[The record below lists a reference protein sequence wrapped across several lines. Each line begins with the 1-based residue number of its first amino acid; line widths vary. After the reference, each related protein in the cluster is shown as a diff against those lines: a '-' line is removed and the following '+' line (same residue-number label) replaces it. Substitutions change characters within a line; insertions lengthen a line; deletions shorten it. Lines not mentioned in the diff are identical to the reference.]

1 MKAVI
6 PAAGEG
12 KRFNKDSTY
21 MHKCL
26 VPING
31 KALLLYTLENL
42 TNIKEITECIVI
54 IGENHEKIIDTI
66 GTKVND
72 TPILFCK
79 QKQSVEKYYDVF
91 YKKGIL
97 LQKNSN
103 LYVLV
108 QSVIYLVGFSL
119 VIYFAGTDLANGR
132 ITVGQFTIIFTYMG
146 IALSNTNLILTFGQT
161 YQNTKTSYN
170 RIKELYQL
178 ELRED
183 GLLKKETVNF
193 IEAKDISYIFENGN
207 GLNKISADFQ
217 KGKRYLICG
226 SNGAGKTTFINILIR
241 QYKSL
246 SGDIFID
253 NINIKKINYEQ
264 LRLNCFSVMNQEQK
278 FPSVSVVEYI
288 NLSNNTEYSTRE
300 IIDRLIMK
308 DMYNIAMDIHEVLE
322 KETQNINMLSGGE
335 KQKVELVK
343 TILKDADVYFF
354 DEPTAHLDQESRDEY
369 YQYLKKQKDKIIVVV
384 SHNSQ
389 ERQYFDVI
397 YEV

>member
-31 KALLLYTLENL
+31 
-42 TNIKEITECIVI
+42 
-54 IGENHEKIIDTI
+54 
-66 GTKVND
+66 
-72 TPILFCK
+72 
-79 QKQSVEKYYDVF
+79 
-91 YKKGIL
+91 
-97 LQKNSN
+97 
-103 LYVLV
+103 
-108 QSVIYLVGFSL
+108 
-119 VIYFAGTDLANGR
+119 
-132 ITVGQFTIIFTYMG
+132 
-146 IALSNTNLILTFGQT
+146 
-161 YQNTKTSYN
+161 
-170 RIKELYQL
+170 
-178 ELRED
+178 
-183 GLLKKETVNF
+183 
-193 IEAKDISYIFENGN
+193 
-207 GLNKISADFQ
+207 
-217 KGKRYLICG
+217 
-226 SNGAGKTTFINILIR
+226 
-241 QYKSL
+241 
-246 SGDIFID
+246 
-253 NINIKKINYEQ
+253 
-264 LRLNCFSVMNQEQK
+264 
-278 FPSVSVVEYI
+278 
-288 NLSNNTEYSTRE
+288 TRE